1 MKNFWNKFRESGL
14 LMFAIM
20 LLCAVFGIAG
30 VDAVAAD
37 AAPAAV
43 PSAVNGK
50 VESSPADEFADLDGG
65 GALGEDYQSL
75 AEAVNAS
82 PNLVTRKVHDEV
94 IKIAPYDY
102 TTMSLMS
109 KNFKIKKRTND
120 HKIAVYSVTTPSIQ
134 LKVATAPTDQTELVK
149 VDFGADNRSV
159 NINQNIIF
167 PDVHG
172 YKSDGT
178 TDDGHCLSGTV
189 VSFDGS
195 MPVLKFRNGK
205 IVGGVKTIPIG
216 AGGVKVGTRALR
228 GLRTGSET
236 QIRTKPFNVYPT
248 DKEFYV
254 QKNIIEFGVTG
265 WFNKATKEVKWTD
278 RDRFELAMNEKLRT
292 SMPDFWL
299 GTQGQDQISTQYN
312 GNAEEL
318 IFYKEGIWTQA
329 GREFDFN
336 GTIDVSSI
344 IEFGKYVFTG
354 NRSSNVKYFAMG
366 SILSAEFQKV
376 IFNNPTML
384 GETYR
389 DKELNI
395 NFTAINFFGGKKILF
410 ADDPS
415 LDDMGMGNCGM
426 LLDHRYAWEES
437 YGLMTVE
444 IDGIKLAN
452 SDTKGQSIVEENC
465 YILANNEAHC
475 RVIF

>member
-1 MKNFWNKFRESGL
+1 MKKFLSKMRESGL
-14 LMFAIM
+14 LMFVIM
-20 LLCAVFGIAG
+20 LLCAIFGIAG
-30 VDAVAAD
+30 VDAMTAD
-37 AAPAAV
+37 AAPAAATATAQPV
-43 PSAVNGK
+43 
-50 VESSPADEFADLDGG
+50 DEFADLDGG

-75 AEAVNAS
+75 EEAVNAS
-82 PNLVTRKVHDEV
+82 PHLVTRKVHDEV

-102 TTMSLMS
+102 TTMSLLA

-120 HKIAVYSVTTPSIQ
+120 HKVAVYSVTTPNIQ
-134 LKVATAPTDQTELVK
+134 LTVATAPTDQTELVK
-149 VDFGADNRSV
+149 VDFGVDNKAVS
-159 NINQNIIF
+159 INQNIIF

-189 VSFDGS
+189 ISFDGS

-205 IVGGVKTIPIG
+205 IVGGIRTVPIG
-216 AGGVKVGTRALR
+216 AGGVAAGARALR
-228 GLRTGSET
+228 GLRTGTET

-265 WFNKATKEVKWTD
+265 WFNKATKEVVWTD

-299 GTQGQDQISTQYN
+299 GAQGSDLVSTQYN
-312 GNAEEL
+312 DNNEEL
-318 IFYKEGIWTQA
+318 IYYKEGVWMQA

-336 GTIDVSSI
+336 GSIDVNSI
-344 IEFGKYVFTG
+344 IEFGKYVFSG

-366 SILSAEFQKV
+366 SVLSAEFQKV

-395 NFTAINFFGGKKILF
+395 NFTAINFFGSKKILF
-410 ADDPS
+410 ADNPS
-415 LDDMGMGNCGM
+415 LDDLGMSNCGM
-426 LLDHRYAWEES
+426 LLDHRYGWEES
-437 YGLMTVE
+437 YGMMTVD
-444 IDGIKLAN
+444 IDGLKLAK